1 MKRLFFA
8 LWPEQ
13 NARQQCAAL
22 ISQLNRTG
30 KPVKEANLH
39 VTALFLGRISA
50 EQQAIITREAGK
62 MPTPLITLNFDR
74 LSFWKKPAVLC
85 LTASQFDQSVST
97 LNENLARIA
106 KQQGIPIENRLFKP
120 HVTLVKKASSAIDFD
135 FAPILWQ
142 SIGFCLVESCSGP
155 DGVEY
160 RIIQRWPAI

>member
-1 MKRLFFA
+1 LKRLFFA

-22 ISQLNRTG
+22 INKLNRTG

-39 VTALFLGRISA
+39 VTVLFLGRISP
-50 EQQAIITREAGK
+50 EQQAVITGEAGK
-62 MPTPLITLNFDR
+62 LPSPPITLSFDR

-85 LTASQFDQSVST
+85 LTACQFDQSVSI

-106 KQQGIPIENRLFKP
+106 EQQGIPIENRPFKP
-120 HVTLVKKASSAIDFD
+120 HVTLVKKANSAIDLD
-135 FAPILWQ
+135 FAPILWR
-142 SIGFCLVESCSGP
+142 SNGFCLVESCSGS

-160 RIIQRWPAI
+160 RIIQRWPTI